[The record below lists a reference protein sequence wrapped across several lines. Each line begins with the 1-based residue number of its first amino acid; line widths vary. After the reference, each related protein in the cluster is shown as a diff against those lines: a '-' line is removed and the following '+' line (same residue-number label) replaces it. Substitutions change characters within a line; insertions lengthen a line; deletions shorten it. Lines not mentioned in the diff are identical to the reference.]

1 MTPSAAFDID
11 LVRRYDGHGPR
22 YTSYPTAPHF
32 DPGFGAREYRQQT
45 ERSNAAA
52 GPLSLYVHLPFCP
65 SPCFYCA
72 CTRLITRQPAVIED
86 YLRHLLREIAMQGA
100 LFNRSRVVE
109 QIAWGGGTPTYLTPA
124 QIEALMSALDRAFTL
139 SRSAGREFTVEI
151 DPRTVAADTVSTL
164 ASLGFNRASLG
175 VQDFDPDVQKAVNR
189 VQPVSQVAEVL
200 AQLRRAG
207 FDSVNF
213 DLIYG
218 LPKQTPENFRA
229 TLRETIAMRPDR
241 IALYSYAHLPELFKP
256 QRRVVAADLPSPE
269 TKLSLLAAAVDALGE
284 AGYVYIGMDHFALPS
299 DELVSAQREGR
310 LHRNFQGYSTHR
322 GCDLV
327 GMGLSAIS
335 NLADSYSQHDKTLGG
350 YREAVGDG
358 RLPVVRGMRLDGDD
372 LLRRDVIQAL
382 MCNPRLEFAGI
393 ERKHGIVFADYFRAE
408 LIDLAPLEAD
418 GLVFVDPAGIDVR
431 PAGRL
436 LLRSIAMV
444 FDAYLRRQ
452 AAPARYSK
460 VI

>member
-1 MTPSAAFDID
+1 MPTAFDID

-32 DPGFGAREYRQQT
+32 DAGFDAGQYRLQT
-45 ERSNAAA
+45 ERSNAEA

-72 CTRLITRQPAVIED
+72 CTRLITRQPAVVEG
-86 YLRHLLREIAMQGA
+86 YLDRLLREVAMQGA
-100 LFNRSRVVE
+100 LFNRSRTVE
-109 QIAWGGGTPTYLTPA
+109 QIAWGGGTPTYLTPV
-124 QIEALMSALDRAFTL
+124 QIEALMTALGRYFTL
-139 SRSAGREFTVEI
+139 SRSGRREFTVEI
-151 DPRTVAADTVSTL
+151 DPRTVETDTIATL
-164 ASLGFNRASLG
+164 AALGFNRASLG
-175 VQDFDPDVQKAVNR
+175 VQDFDPVVQRAVNR
-189 VQPVSQVAEVL
+189 VQPVSQVAKVL

-218 LPKQTPENFRA
+218 LPKQTRERFA
-229 TLRETIAMRPDR
+229 VTLRETVAMRPDR

-256 QRRVVAADLPSPE
+256 QKRIVAADLPSPE
-269 TKLSLLAAAVDALGE
+269 VKLSLLERAVETLGE
-284 AGYVYIGMDHFALPS
+284 AGYVYIGMDHFALPG
-299 DELVSAQREGR
+299 DELVAAQREGR

-327 GMGLSAIS
+327 GLGLSAIS
-335 NLADSYSQHDKTLGG
+335 NLAGSYSQHDKTLGG
-350 YREAVGDG
+350 YQAAIDGG
-358 RLPVVRGMRLDGDD
+358 RLPVVRGLRLDDDD

-382 MCNPRLEFAGI
+382 MCHPRLDFAEI
-393 ERKHGIVFADYFRAE
+393 ERRHGILFTEYFRHE
-408 LIDLAPLEAD
+408 LVALAPLEAD

-452 AAPARYSK
+452 EAPARYSK